1 MTRQL
6 VDGSSGPAPLF
17 RMSYQTTIGAQPL
30 PPATP
35 SRWSA
40 DTITDKTY
48 RDKFVWV
55 PGKLAEW
62 LAAHGGLDGKE
73 VLDFGCGE
81 ATTALSLAL
90 RFPRA
95 RVTGVE
101 IGPDI
106 DRCLPLAREQLGLS
120 ALPPNLAL
128 HLIQPGELP
137 DPQVRFDLIY
147 SWSAFEHVDQPLLPA
162 VLRQLRDA
170 LKPGG
175 KLFIQIQPLYY
186 SSDGGH
192 LMYKVPERWGHL
204 LNQANRYDE
213 KLSAACR
220 DAAEYRAL
228 TSMFSTL
235 NRITAPHLFALVGAA
250 GLRILRRFT
259 SREDYPIPEPLLHV
273 YTEAALRTDG
283 VEVLAEPD

>member
-1 MTRQL
+1 MTRE
-6 VDGSSGPAPLF
+6 LF
-17 RMSYQTTIGAQPL
+17 RMSYQTTIGA
-30 PPATP
+30 PPAP
-35 SRWSA
+35 VPWSA
-40 DTITDKTY
+40 DRITDQTF

-62 LAAHGGLDGKE
+62 LGPDADLDGKDI
-73 VLDFGCGE
+73 LDFGCGE

-95 RVTGVE
+95 RITGVE
-101 IGPDI
+101 IGPDL
-106 DRCLPLAREQLGLS
+106 DRCLPLAREQLGLG
-120 ALPPNLAL
+120 ALPPGLAL
-128 HLIQPGELP
+128 HLVKPGELP
-137 DPQVRFDLIY
+137 DPQARFDLIY
-147 SWSAFEHVDQPLLPA
+147 SWSTFEHVDQQLLPA

-204 LNQANRYDE
+204 LNQTNRYDE
-213 KLSAACR
+213 KISAACR
-220 DAAEYRAL
+220 DGAEYRAL
-228 TSMFSTL
+228 TGMFSTL
-235 NRITAPHLFALVGAA
+235 NRITAPQLFTLVEAA

-259 SREDYPIPEPLLHV
+259 SREDHPIPEPLLHS

-283 VEVLAEPD
+283 VELLAEPE